1 MARRDADP
9 ALVELLEG
17 LAAQDYGGSHAPVR
31 LSLLA
36 GAWIIT
42 GTVISPDTWQE
53 AERGR
58 AQARAEADL
67 STMFRDRVHVD
78 EPTAVAHLEDVEIR
92 GAGGGLGTHVER
104 LRVRLSIVD
113 GFSVLDAPGD
123 ASASPRRS
131 AKGGR

>member
-9 ALVELLEG
+9 ALVELLAE
-17 LAAQDYGGSHAPVR
+17 LAAQDYGGRDAPVR
-31 LSLLA
+31 LSLIA

-42 GTVISPDTWQE
+42 GTVISPDAWLE

-58 AQARAEADL
+58 IRARAEANL
-67 STMFRDRVHVD
+67 STMFRDRVRVD
-78 EPTAVAHLEDVEIR
+78 QATAVAHLEDVEIR

-113 GFSVLDAPGD
+113 GFSVVDAPD
-123 ASASPRRS
+123 EAPASPRS
-131 AKGGR
+131 